1 MLPVEIAFT
10 QAFQQLMVKNNFKQS
25 ILIAEMLVEKQFQGG
40 SILIAEMLGSILT
53 AEMLAKATSREAF
66 QLQKCW

>member
-25 ILIAEMLVEKQFQGG
+25 ILIAEMLVETNFKG
-40 SILIAEMLGSILT
+40 
-53 AEMLAKATSREAF
+53 EAF
-66 QLQKCW
+66 